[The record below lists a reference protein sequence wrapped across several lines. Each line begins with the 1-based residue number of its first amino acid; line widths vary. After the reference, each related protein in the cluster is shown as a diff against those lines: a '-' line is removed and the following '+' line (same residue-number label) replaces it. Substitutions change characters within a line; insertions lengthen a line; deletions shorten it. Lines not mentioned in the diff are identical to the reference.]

1 MDLDDLDLDDLG
13 NNDFFGNLDKSG
25 LEETPKKKKDQKAPP
40 PPTTSTETTQ
50 KLSSISKQALQALEK
65 DDILPLPEN
74 FEAYFEKTLLQEQ
87 DEAVREKIKGI
98 VESAHHDS
106 RLIEL
111 EKVFNDNFVTLR
123 NILEHLLTLCKQM
136 SAMESNTDK
145 RLAEIAT
152 ITNPLGVQ
160 NALKMLV
167 NEMKGFH
174 KQFVEQ
180 ADFITRSYR
189 DMYAQSSAAR
199 SGTMYDTTL
208 GIYTRSFFIHT
219 LELECKNSEDFPR
232 NCAVVVFTPAK
243 ELTPQ
248 LNEQNQLIIIFKN
261 ISRIVAKN
269 IGTKDVLSYLGGG
282 RFGMLLK
289 NVAAD
294 AAVALCEEVIKK
306 CKATNVFIG
315 GTELQLKITM
325 GGVVF
330 DGNKTPEAMVEEAK
344 AQLSL
349 AQKEGKPLKFAQA
362 EPKAQASS
370 STASDEDDAEDFELP
385 GESFGDLGDFDL
397 S

>member
-1 MDLDDLDLDDLG
+1 MDSDDVG
-13 NNDFFGNLDKSG
+13 NNNFFGNLDDAG
-25 LEETPKKKKDQKAPP
+25 LEENLDKQPQKVAPP
-40 PPTTSTETTQ
+40 PAVPAEITQ
-50 KLSSISKQALQALEK
+50 KLRSIYKQALQALEK
-65 DDILPLPEN
+65 DDVLPLPEN

-87 DEAVREKIKGI
+87 DEKVREKIEDI

-111 EKVFNDNFVTLR
+111 EKVFNDNFTTLR
-123 NILEHLLTLCKQM
+123 DILERLLTLCKQM

-160 NALKMLV
+160 NVIKMLM
-167 NEMKGFH
+167 NEIRGFH

-199 SGTMYDTTL
+199 SGTIYDTTL
-208 GIYTRSFFIHT
+208 DIYTRSFFIYT
-219 LELECKNSEDFPR
+219 LELECKNIKDFPR
-232 NCAVVVFTPAK
+232 NCAVAVFAPTK
-243 ELTPQ
+243 ELASQ
-248 LNEQNQLIIIFKN
+248 LNEQNQLVVIFKN

-289 NVAAD
+289 NVSAD

-315 GTELQLKITM
+315 GTELQLNIAM

-330 DGNKTPEAMVEEAK
+330 DGDKTPETMIEEAK
-344 AQLSL
+344 EQLQL
-349 AQKEGKPLKFAQA
+349 AQKERESLKFAQA
-362 EPKAQASS
+362 QTQSRTASS
-370 STASDEDDAEDFELP
+370 ASSDDAEDFELP
-385 GESFGDLGDFDL
+385 GESLGDLDDFNL